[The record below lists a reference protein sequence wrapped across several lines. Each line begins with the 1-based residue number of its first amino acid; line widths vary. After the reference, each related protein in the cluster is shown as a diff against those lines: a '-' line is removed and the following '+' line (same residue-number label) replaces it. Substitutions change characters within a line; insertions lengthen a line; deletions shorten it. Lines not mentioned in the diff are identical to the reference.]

1 MRGLNSSENGIP
13 NEDETLARAPPHK
26 NKSLLSALLRA
37 RLPLPLQGRRDAK
50 TIFSRLSERCRAVA
64 AEVSKFI
71 PAEVSGCIPAE
82 AEVSKVIL
90 AEVSGVIPAEVSGA
104 NVIPAEVSN
113 VIPAEVSTCPT
124 CSKRPKLFQ
133 FFFISAKIGEYGL
146 FLVPCWGPLGV
157 ALVVFWGCFGRNRNR
172 NGPTWNRRSPAGQ

>member
-71 PAEVSGCIPAE
+71 PAEVSGCIPVE

-90 AEVSGVIPAEVSGA
+90 ADASGVIPADLSRVIPVEVSGV
-104 NVIPAEVSN
+104 NVIPAEVSS
-113 VIPAEVSTCPT
+113 VIPAEVSTCPS

-133 FFFISAKIGEYGL
+133 KNFIR
-146 FLVPCWGPLGV
+146 VP
-157 ALVVFWGCFGRNRNR
+157 R
-172 NGPTWNRRSPAGQ
+172 